1 MVDHRDIT
9 RPEPRLQKWG
19 TAHPCMRVSAHG
31 YILFEVCFSLL
42 ENRSSLSF
50 LPIHMIL
57 CRNRYSINP
66 DCKCLSF
73 CFLLICFH
81 SSCQYSW
88 LLFKFWT
95 EVLSISKEDMPLFWV
110 VQGASSTLTWVSSAL
125 HYWRLKEVCHPA
137 GAVWYNACVV
147 PDTFHS
153 KWWKE
158 WCGCSLFF
166 RIKSLH

>member
-1 MVDHRDIT
+1 MGDCTPIYEGQCSWVYPIWSMLFLIG
-9 RPEPRLQKWG
+9 E
-19 TAHPCMRVSAHG
+19 CMTV
-31 YILFEVCFSLL
+31 V
-42 ENRSSLSF
+42 NRSSLSF

-147 PDTFHS
+147 LDTFHL
-153 KWWKE
+153 KWWK
-158 WCGCSLFF
+158 
-166 RIKSLH
+166 K